1 VARRRTLVV
10 DLIPI
15 AVLALHDRLCPRLA
29 PLCQIIILILQ
40 RVREFVRED
49 GSLFFEGHGVQQ
61 ENGLGL
67 FVVKPGNRL
76 PVRLHQ
82 ELTQVEVPRQQ
93 AELLHREFGACET
106 LGKIGAS
113 QTVLGEFF
121 DACLPHDSFLYR
133 IVLGEPGVFA
143 GELKNFIHGGEQ
155 FLGIDVGHFYVGRLV
170 LAHFPRH
177 IGQALRWCGCSR
189 GGSALCRTCCSLLTD
204 RRIRTYQKKRKQAK
218 DARSRGHF

>member
-1 VARRRTLVV
+1 MPCPPSRPQPRRILEITAIGRQQVIDVHHHGLAFDDGVARRRTLVV

-121 DACLPHDSFLYR
+121 DVFLPHDSFLYR
-133 IVLGEPGVFA
+133 IVLG
-143 GELKNFIHGGEQ
+143 
-155 FLGIDVGHFYVGRLV
+155 
-170 LAHFPRH
+170 
-177 IGQALRWCGCSR
+177 
-189 GGSALCRTCCSLLTD
+189 
-204 RRIRTYQKKRKQAK
+204 
-218 DARSRGHF
+218 